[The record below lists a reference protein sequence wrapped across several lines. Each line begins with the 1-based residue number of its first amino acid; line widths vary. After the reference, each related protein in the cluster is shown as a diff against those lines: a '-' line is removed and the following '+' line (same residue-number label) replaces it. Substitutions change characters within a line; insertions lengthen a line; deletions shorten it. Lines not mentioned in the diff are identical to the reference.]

1 MLCWRDVVR
10 VSLFVVVSLDLTGLV
25 VVAGLAVVVVVVV
38 VVVVLSDFVGGCPV
52 LSLFVS
58 LVLSLVATSALDVA
72 LVISAGL
79 VVALVD
85 DAAAFMLAHALVI
98 HGSVLQRGLIE
109 ANASA
114 PVVAWRNRRRRQQR
128 RHSDAAMRGGVRAHI
143 HGARLRVVVL
153 EA

>member
-10 VSLFVVVSLDLTGLV
+10 VSLFVVVSLGLL
-25 VVAGLAVVVVVVV
+25 VVAGLAVVV
-38 VVVVLSDFVGGCPV
+38 VVVVLSDFVGGCLV
-52 LSLFVS
+52 LSLFVP
-58 LVLSLVATSALDVA
+58 LVLSLVATGV
-72 LVISAGL
+72 L

-85 DAAAFMLAHALVI
+85 DAAAFMLVHALVI
-98 HGSVLQRGLIE
+98 HGLVLQRGLIE

-143 HGARLRVVVL
+143 YGARLRVIVF